1 MVFPPLTAIRFSFK
15 KNRNNAQSINIHP
28 IFNPFMWWYFHQM
41 VQVFERTMGKLIVIM
56 QLKFQSTLEV
66 NMQVYSFYL
75 SG

>member
-1 MVFPPLTAIRFSFK
+1 
-15 KNRNNAQSINIHP
+15 
-28 IFNPFMWWYFHQM
+28 MWWYFHQM